1 VFKKRLHEFSLRRQ
15 QGAEPHQ
22 RLSLITT
29 GPQHNGDD
37 SITVV
42 RRLNW
47 SRENATRRNNLLQAQ
62 HVWVMLGEYAA
73 APRAYTGQN
82 MANLIAVFGTMSDHA
97 KSTPKAFRWLKFTVS
112 EKR

>member
-1 VFKKRLHEFSLRRQ
+1 
-15 QGAEPHQ
+15 
-22 RLSLITT
+22 
-29 GPQHNGDD
+29 
-37 SITVV
+37 
-42 RRLNW
+42 
-47 SRENATRRNNLLQAQ
+47 
-62 HVWVMLGEYAA
+62 MLGEYAA